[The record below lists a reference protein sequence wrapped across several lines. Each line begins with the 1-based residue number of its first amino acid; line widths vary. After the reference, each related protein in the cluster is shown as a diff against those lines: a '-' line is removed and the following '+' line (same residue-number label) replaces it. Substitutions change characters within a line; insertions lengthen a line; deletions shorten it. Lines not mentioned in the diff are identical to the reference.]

1 MIEIEKS
8 LILTEKVS
16 HYGYFSRSDS
26 WLSADQHW
34 MKQVGKSTLETTP
47 RFVGRNLA
55 SEGDDI
61 AKRPTDWQRANV
73 SPFSAEK
80 QRDENAPS
88 ISHLPLGGKR
98 SRRRKRYLFPS
109 RLLFRREKL
118 IRSKIDSRS
127 VSKFSRKSMN
137 NGRSEWSERNKIIF
151 IIPVGRR
158 FIGDTVEFQ
167 RHPVSSAGGC
177 AVNEMF
183 HETSGR
189 R

>member
-1 MIEIEKS
+1 MIQERVIEIEKS

-98 SRRRKRYLFPS
+98 SRRRKRYLFRAS
-109 RLLFRREKL
+109 YFDAKNWFVQKL
-118 IRSKIDSRS
+118 IL
-127 VSKFSRKSMN
+127 VVF
-137 NGRSEWSERNKIIF
+137 RNF
-151 IIPVGRR
+151 LENRWT
-158 FIGDTVEFQ
+158 TVEANGA
-167 RHPVSSAGGC
+167 RG
-177 AVNEMF
+177 E
-183 HETSGR
+183 EE
-189 R
+189 

>member
-1 MIEIEKS
+1 MIQERVIEIEKS

-16 HYGYFSRSDS
+16 ITAIFHGAIRGYRPINIG
-26 WLSADQHW
+26 WNRLVNQ
-34 MKQVGKSTLETTP
+34 LETTP

-137 NGRSEWSERNKIIF
+137 NGRSEWSER
-151 IIPVGRR
+151 RR
-158 FIGDTVEFQ
+158 GI
-167 RHPVSSAGGC
+167 R
-177 AVNEMF
+177 
-183 HETSGR
+183 
-189 R
+189 